1 MAKIVTVKANNT
13 TTQTEVEE
21 TFTVQDTEDNYPIE
35 IEDFLVE
42 HVGGRPNDRKQ

>member
-1 MAKIVTVKANNT
+1 MSKIITVKVNNT

-21 TFTVQDTEDNYPIE
+21 VFTVADTETEYPLE

-42 HVGGRPNDRKQ
+42 HVGGRPNDRR